1 MTRPYQEIKGCRACK
16 SENLH
21 DVLSFGDLFVS
32 NFLDNES
39 DLQNIR
45 APLTLCLCSSCSL
58 LQLRHSVHPDKM
70 FRNYWYKSGINSTMT
85 NELSDITNESIKK
98 IKLKSGDFL
107 VDIGANDGTLLR
119 SYLQENYHTIG
130 FEPAENLYELASQG
144 NTKIINDYFSA
155 DIWFENFPNKKAKII
170 TAIGMFYDLE
180 DPNSFL
186 NDIKQIMDSEGIF
199 VIQMMYLPFFIKRNA
214 FDGVCHEHLE
224 YYSLQSLEYILNKNK
239 LKIFDI
245 QVRESVNEGS
255 LRFFICH
262 DNDSTKV
269 ISNGIIDILKSAEEE
284 LKLNEV
290 ETYNKLFERIILNK
304 KLTVNFIKKMVNE
317 RKIIHGYAAS
327 TKGNTTLQFY
337 ELTKKEIPVISDKN
351 SSKFGLFAPG
361 TGIKVISEE
370 DSRNLKP
377 DYYFVLAWHFINE
390 FIEREKD
397 FLSRG
402 GKFILPM
409 PEFRVIGIENI

>member
-1 MTRPYQEIKGCRACK
+1 M
-16 SENLH
+16 
-21 DVLSFGDLFVS
+21 
-32 NFLDNES
+32 
-39 DLQNIR
+39 
-45 APLTLCLCSSCSL
+45 
-58 LQLRHSVHPDKM
+58 
-70 FRNYWYKSGINSTMT
+70 
-85 NELSDITNESIKK
+85 
-98 IKLKSGDFL
+98 
-107 VDIGANDGTLLR
+107 
-119 SYLQENYHTIG
+119 QENYHTIG

-186 NDIKQIMDSEGIF
+186 NDIKQVLDSEGIF

-262 DNDSTKV
+262 DNDSTKL
-269 ISNGIIDILKSAEEE
+269 ISNGIIDILKSAEKEM
-284 LKLNEV
+284 KLNEV
-290 ETYNKLFERIILNK
+290 ETYSKLFERIILNK

-351 SSKFGLFAPG
+351 SSKSGLFAPG

-377 DYYFVLAWHFINE
+377 DYYFVLAWHFIDE
-390 FIEREKD
+390 FIEREIE

-409 PEFRVIGIENI
+409 PEFKIIGKNEI

>member
-1 MTRPYQEIKGCRACK
+1 MTSLYQEIKGCRACK
-16 SENLH
+16 SKNLH

-39 DLQNIR
+39 DSQNIR

-70 FRNYWYKSGINSTMT
+70 FRNYWYRSGINSTMT
-85 NELSDITNESIKK
+85 NELANITNESTKK

-107 VDIGANDGTLLR
+107 IDIGANDGTLLR
-119 SYLQENYHTIG
+119 SYVPGNYHTIG
-130 FEPAENLYELASQG
+130 FEPAENLYDFASQN

-155 DIWFENFPNKKAKII
+155 DIWFENYPNKKAKII

-186 NDIKQIMDSEGIF
+186 NDIKQVLDSEGIF

-262 DNDSTKV
+262 DNDSTKL
-269 ISNGIIDILKSAEEE
+269 ISNGIIDILKSAEKEM
-284 LKLNEV
+284 KLNEV
-290 ETYNKLFERIILNK
+290 ETYSKLFERIILNK
-304 KLTVNFIKKMVNE
+304 KLTVNFIKKMVSE
-317 RKIIHGYAAS
+317 GKIIHGYAAS

-351 SSKFGLFAPG
+351 SSKSGLFAPG

-377 DYYFVLAWHFINE
+377 DYYFVLAWHFIDE
-390 FIEREKD
+390 FIEREIE

-409 PEFRVIGIENI
+409 PEFKIIGKNEI